1 MKYSLIFVLVLS
13 MLFSIGC
20 FVTPEPEPEPEPI
33 CVPGYYQI
41 WYSEWSLNPGC
52 EDEVW
57 FDAGTYWQ
65 GEDEL
70 FYVGEP
76 VPVEDVFDIYG
87 KCPVEVSE

>member
-1 MKYSLIFVLVLS
+1 LKYLIIFLMIFALLIS
-13 MLFSIGC
+13 TGC
-20 FVTPEPEPEPEPI
+20 FITPELEPEPEPVVE

-65 GEDEL
+65 SADEL

-76 VPVEDVFDIYG
+76 VPVEDVWDIYG
-87 KCPVEVSE
+87 NCPIEF